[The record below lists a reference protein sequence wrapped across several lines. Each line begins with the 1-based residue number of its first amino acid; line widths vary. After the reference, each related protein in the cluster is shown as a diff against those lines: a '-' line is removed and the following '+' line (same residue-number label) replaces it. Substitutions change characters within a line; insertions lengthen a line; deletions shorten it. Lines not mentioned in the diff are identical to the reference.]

1 MRLLLDTHI
10 LLWWLA
16 DDPSLP
22 NGAKA
27 AIGSASS
34 AVFVSAATVW
44 EIAVNC
50 ALRKLEFPVA
60 RIAEILAAEGFEPL
74 AIETHHAVGAGAL
87 PPCHDDPFDRMLV
100 AQALHEPLRLLTADT
115 ALYAYSDTIIQI

>member
-100 AQALHEPLRLLTADT
+100 AQAQLESLTFVTVDPKIQQYGVPLLP
-115 ALYAYSDTIIQI
+115 